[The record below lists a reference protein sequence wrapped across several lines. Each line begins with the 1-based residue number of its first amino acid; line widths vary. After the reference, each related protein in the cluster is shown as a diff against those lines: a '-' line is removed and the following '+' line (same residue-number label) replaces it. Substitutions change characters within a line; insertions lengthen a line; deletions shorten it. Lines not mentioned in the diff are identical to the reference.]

1 MENTKEYS
9 IKRLDASMLGDLGDL
24 HTIVYGSR
32 PAPQHFP
39 KKYDTAYTGVSYVGY
54 MAYHSDGEPLA
65 YYGVLPC
72 FIQWRGGIVLAAQSA
87 DTMTNP
93 KYRYK
98 GLFVELSLI
107 TFELCK
113 TLGIKFVFGFPN
125 QNSYHGAVNKL
136 GWRMTHTME
145 RFYVPVDS
153 LPLELTA
160 SRFGWLK
167 LLYGRYVDRVFGPHT
182 LAQPGLGNAFLDE
195 GFGGIWRDER
205 YQLYRGYSPSRVIQ
219 AGAARVWIRVRG
231 GLVVGDLQVG
241 EACFAGTLEVLR
253 DLARR
258 AGLAGISFIVSPGT
272 AVHRLFAAEYTSEPS
287 FPVLFQDL
295 GSSIPLEEIRFSYS
309 DIDIF

>member
-1 MENTKEYS
+1 MENTKEYT
-9 IKRLDASMLGDLGDL
+9 IKRLDASMLKDLEDL
-24 HTIVYGSR
+24 HTLVYGNR
-32 PAPQHFP
+32 PAPQHFT
-39 KKYDTAYTGVSYVGY
+39 KKYDTAYTGVGYVGF
-54 MAYHSDGEPLA
+54 MAYHADGEPLA

-72 FIQWRGGIVLAAQSA
+72 FMQYKGAVVLAAQSA

-113 TLGIKFVFGFPN
+113 KLGITFVFGFPN

-136 GWRMTHTME
+136 GWKITHTME

-160 SRFGWLK
+160 SRFSWLK
-167 LLYGRYVDRVFGPHT
+167 SLYNRYVERVFGQYT
-182 LAQPGLGNAFLDE
+182 LAQPGLANAFSAE
-195 GFGGIWRDER
+195 GFGAICRDER
-205 YQLYRGYSPSRVIQ
+205 YLLYRTYNPSRVIRI
-219 AGAARVWIRVRG
+219 GAARVWMRVRG
-231 GLVVGDLQVG
+231 GLVIGDLQVG
-241 EACFAGTLEVLR
+241 EADFHETLEELR

-258 AGLAGISFIVSPGT
+258 AGLGGISFIVSVGT
-272 AVHRLFAAEYTSEPS
+272 AVHKLFAAEYTPEPS

-295 GSSIPLEEIRFSYS
+295 GATIPLEEIRFSYS